1 MAGDHANVRIHGET
15 HQRPVDLFRQEQTA
29 LRPLNVMPYDIGR
42 CKSQRASSQFR
53 VELDSNHYSV
63 PAEYAGQRVML
74 KAYPDRVCIY
84 YQDKLIAR
92 HVRSYDRHQD
102 IEDPDHPRALLAQR
116 HSAKEQ
122 RLLMRFLSLSR
133 EAQAY
138 YEGLEQRRVNPRH
151 HLRKIVALS
160 EIYGVEAVDR
170 AIRDGIVFAAY
181 SCEYIANML
190 EMRSRETTEPGAL
203 HLTRRQ
209 DLLDLDLDAP
219 DLSLYEGHGDEP

>member
-1 MAGDHANVRIHGET
+1 
-15 HQRPVDLFRQEQTA
+15 
-29 LRPLNVMPYDIGR
+29 
-42 CKSQRASSQFR
+42 
-53 VELDSNHYSV
+53 
-63 PAEYAGQRVML
+63 ML

-84 YQDKLIAR
+84 YQDKLDRATSA
-92 HVRSYDRHQD
+92 SYDRHQD

-138 YEGLEQRRVNPRH
+138 YEGLEQRRVNRAIICARSWPW
-151 HLRKIVALS
+151 S
-160 EIYGVEAVDR
+160 ETGVEAWTGR
-170 AIRDGIVFAAY
+170 SGTASCSPPIAANT
-181 SCEYIANML
+181 SPTCWKCAAA
-190 EMRSRETTEPGAL
+190 RPPSPGAL